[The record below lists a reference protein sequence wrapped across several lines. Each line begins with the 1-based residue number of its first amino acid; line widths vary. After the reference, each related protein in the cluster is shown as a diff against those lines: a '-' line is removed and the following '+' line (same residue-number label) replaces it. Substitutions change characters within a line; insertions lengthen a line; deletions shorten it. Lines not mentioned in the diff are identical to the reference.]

1 MAISFIPEV
10 WSAKMLVSLK
20 KALVYAG
27 PGVVN
32 RDYEGEIKGQ
42 GDTVR
47 IRSMGRPTIG
57 TYTKNSTTITPET
70 LTDAQRALYIDQS
83 KYFAFELDD
92 IDAAQSTGGE
102 LETSLQEAV
111 YGLRDVADQYVAAL
125 YTGAQAAN
133 QLGTVSVTTAA
144 LA

>member
-47 IRSMGRPTIG
+47 IPSMGRPTIG
-57 TYTKNSTTITPET
+57 TYTTNSTTISEYDGWPRNNDSRWISAISITMKAKPM
-70 LTDAQRALYIDQS
+70 
-83 KYFAFELDD
+83 
-92 IDAAQSTGGE
+92 AAK
-102 LETSLQEAV
+102 
-111 YGLRDVADQYVAAL
+111 
-125 YTGAQAAN
+125 
-133 QLGTVSVTTAA
+133 
-144 LA
+144 